1 MTQNQQISLWT
12 ELTSIMI
19 PIVVFYQDNTI
30 FKKNLGLEYI
40 GNPIDLKQFW
50 YFIQTLDA
58 CGYSGNGKD

>member
-1 MTQNQQISLWT
+1 
-12 ELTSIMI
+12 MI

-30 FKKNLGLEYI
+30 FKKNLGLEYVVCNI